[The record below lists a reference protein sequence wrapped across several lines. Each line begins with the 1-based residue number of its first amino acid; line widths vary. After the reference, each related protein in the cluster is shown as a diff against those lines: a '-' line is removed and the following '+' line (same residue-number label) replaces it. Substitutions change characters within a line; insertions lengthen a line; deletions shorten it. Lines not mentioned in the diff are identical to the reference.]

1 MKKLLTLFCL
11 MMLSLTISFS
21 QTTLTP
27 SDSCVLISSEQ
38 LKTANLIFNQH
49 AELEYEIG
57 LLEQKLFNYEQMF
70 DNWNIIDSV
79 RVSQIEVLDMVI
91 EDDRQVNA
99 QLQTALK
106 RQQYVTGGS
115 ILVTI
120 ILAVL
125 CVIK

>member
-1 MKKLLTLFCL
+1 M
-11 MMLSLTISFS
+11 
-21 QTTLTP
+21 
-27 SDSCVLISSEQ
+27 
-38 LKTANLIFNQH
+38 IFNQH
-49 AELEYEIG
+49 AELEFEIG

-79 RVSQIEVLDMVI
+79 RVRQIEALDMVI